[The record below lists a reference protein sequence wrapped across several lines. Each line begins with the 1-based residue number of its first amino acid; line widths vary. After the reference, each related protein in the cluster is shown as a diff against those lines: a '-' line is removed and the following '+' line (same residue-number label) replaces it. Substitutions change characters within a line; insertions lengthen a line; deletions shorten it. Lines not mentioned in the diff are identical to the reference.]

1 MRPDRRA
8 GRLRVAD
15 ACLEAL
21 HGAVG
26 RPLRTLVPASAIA
39 LGVAMAV
46 VTIGVR
52 DTSDAALAARLARI
66 RPNVVVVSPAD
77 EGGTTTGLPPDV
89 VERIARTPGV
99 VAVGERWTIADQVD
113 VTRSAGTDGT
123 MTQLVGLGASA
134 LRGLR
139 SAVDGRTFDRF
150 AEGRGEA
157 VAVVTRDLAGALQL
171 GGLGSRPTI
180 VVSDVPLTVVGV
192 VPDLSGSR
200 SVDAAPGGSVIVP
213 IGMFDRLLPVPGS
226 VVARDVLVTT
236 ERGQTAPVI
245 GILGRTLN
253 QSEQRV
259 TFRDEADTGDAV
271 RTARDEQGRAGLF
284 LALMVSAAAFLGIF
298 VTTLGSVIRRIPEFG
313 LRRSVGARPVHI
325 GTQVVLEATLV
336 GTVASLVGAALG
348 TIGVSTIALA
358 RGWAPVLHGGIL
370 GGAVLAGSVLTLVAS
385 AYPAVRATTV
395 DPIRA
400 LGR

>member
-1 MRPDRRA
+1 MTDPRRRA

-15 ACLEAL
+15 AWGEAL

-39 LGVAMAV
+39 LGVAIAV

-66 RPNVVVVSPAD
+66 RPNVIVVTPT
-77 EGGTTTGLPPDV
+77 EGGTTGLTSAV
-89 VERIARTPGV
+89 VDRIARTPGV
-99 VAVGERWTIADQVD
+99 VAVGERRTVADQVP
-113 VTRSAGTDGT
+113 VTRSPGVEGSTSRI
-123 MTQLVGLGASA
+123 LGLGTSA

-139 SAVDGRTFDRF
+139 SSVEGRTFDRF
-150 AEGRGEA
+150 AESRGEG
-157 VAVVTRDLAGALQL
+157 VAVVTRDLAQTLQL

-180 VVSDVPLTVVGV
+180 VVSGVPLTVIGV
-192 VPDLSGSR
+192 VPELSGTQTA
-200 SVDAAPGGSVIVP
+200 DAAPGGSVIVP
-213 IGMFDRLLPVPGS
+213 LALLDRLLPAAGTTVTRDL
-226 VVARDVLVTT
+226 VVMT

-245 GILGRTLN
+245 EILSRSLN
-253 QSEQRV
+253 QSEPV
-259 TFRDEADTGDAV
+259 VSFRDEADTGATV
-271 RTARDEQGRAGLF
+271 RGAQDEQGRAGLF
-284 LALMVSAAAFLGIF
+284 LALLVSAAAFASIF
-298 VTTLGSVIRRIPEFG
+298 VTTLGSVTRRIPEFG

-325 GTQVVLEATLV
+325 GTQVVLEAVLV
-336 GTVASLVGAALG
+336 GTVASVVGVALG
-348 TIGVSTIALA
+348 IIGVSAVALA

-370 GGAVLAGSVLTLVAS
+370 VGTVLAGAVLTVVAS